1 MTEETMEEADRLEMV
16 LRAFV
21 ATLRRRTAY
30 QNPFYVKIYTDETIA
45 EYLPLLREAVN
56 GEDT

>member
-1 MTEETMEEADRLEMV
+1 MEEADRLEMV

-45 EYLPLLREAVN
+45 EYLPLLREAAN
-56 GEDT
+56 EEDA